1 MFFGGWFSKRPVSWH
16 SPAIIVQF
24 RPAGGTMGKTGL
36 IAAFVGIF
44 LGGAAAAPPVTTIA
58 QVLAALDRGD
68 AQQARRLSDT
78 ALGREK
84 DASARARLLLY
95 HGLATE
101 LLGAHDDA
109 LHDLTQAID
118 TRLLSPEDL
127 EQAYLQR
134 AFLREALGQL
144 DEAISDY
151 GSAIAS
157 KGYSTAT
164 AFNNR
169 GNIYL
174 RQGRLMDAQADYL
187 AALAA
192 DGGQSQY
199 SYYGLGRIAE
209 AMGDKLT
216 ARSHYTKA
224 VAIDAGYTAASE
236 RLAALG
242 RPSDPAVSSPAERI
256 VLRPPAAAVRQ
267 AASESPILLRP
278 PPEKKEAVALPAV
291 PPSPFLPVNA
301 MTLRPALDQPDIHA
315 GQRGEVQLGAWRSA
329 AEASAA
335 WDKARARA
343 DGILDGLSPHI
354 QVAQIPGKG
363 RYFRLRVRP
372 ETGKSGAQICADLAA
387 KALACFPVRD

>member
-1 MFFGGWFSKRPVSWH
+1 
-16 SPAIIVQF
+16 
-24 RPAGGTMGKTGL
+24 MGKTGL

-58 QVLAALDRGD
+58 QVLAALDQGD

-109 LHDLTQAID
+109 LRDLTQAID
-118 TRLLSPEDL
+118 TRLLSSEDL

-134 AFLREALGQL
+134 AFLREGLGQL

-151 GSAIAS
+151 GSAIGL

-192 DGGQSQY
+192 EGGQSQY
-199 SYYGLGRIAE
+199 SYYGLGRVAE
-209 AMGDKLT
+209 AMGDKVA
-216 ARSHYTKA
+216 ARGFYTKA
-224 VAIDAGYTAASE
+224 VAIDAGYIAASE
-236 RLAALG
+236 RLAAMG
-242 RPSDPAVSSPAERI
+242 RPSDPAVSNPAERI

-267 AASESPILLRP
+267 TASESRIILRP
-278 PPEKKEAVALPAV
+278 PEKTESITLPAI
-291 PPSPFLPVNA
+291 PPSPFMPVNA
-301 MTLRPALDQPDIHA
+301 MELRPALDQPDSHA
-315 GQRGEVQLGAWRSA
+315 GLGGEVQLGAWRSA

-335 WDKARARA
+335 WDKARVRA
-343 DGILDGLSPHI
+343 DGLLDGLSPHI
-354 QVAQIPGKG
+354 LAAEIAGKG
-363 RYFRLRVRP
+363 RYFRLRVHS
-372 ETGKSGAQICADLAA
+372 ETGKSGAQMCAALAA